1 MEAQTVIAMIL
12 GIMAILSGFYGGLRW
27 VIKAILKELQPNGG
41 TSLRDEIDRQSRRLD
56 MLYTIL
62 QKNGSFD

>member
-1 MEAQTVIAMIL
+1 MEIQGWIAMIL

-41 TSLRDEIDRQSRRLD
+41 SSLRDEIDRQSRRLD
-56 MLYTIL
+56 MLYTLL

>member
-41 TSLRDEIDRQSRRLD
+41 KSLRDEIDRQSRRLD
-56 MLYTIL
+56 MLYTML
-62 QKNGSFD
+62 QKDGSFD